1 MTTFLVLQMLLSM
14 FSYGNFIC
22 IESKLVPEEAPI
34 AEAISDDLENALEV
48 LAILDGKCL
57 ILFKDPER
65 VEWHQL
71 GTDHPLRK
79 AFKKPERTDKKTEVI
94 ANEDLEDWLGN

>member
-1 MTTFLVLQMLLSM
+1 MTPDGFSSLLV
-14 FSYGNFIC
+14 
-22 IESKLVPEEAPI
+22 
-34 AEAISDDLENALEV
+34 ENASEFR
-48 LAILDGKCL
+48 L